1 MPSESNFSKHLTSF
15 SILVAL
21 LKNLKLGCVSS
32 KDSSDADAIDI
43 DNIPD
48 TLTDKQVR
56 VVINGFGEVLGE
68 VLINTISAAAD

>member
-1 MPSESNFSKHLTSF
+1 MAIITQQTEESKRMGE
-15 SILVAL
+15 I

-43 DNIPD
+43 DNIPE
-48 TLTDKQVR
+48 R

>member
-1 MPSESNFSKHLTSF
+1 MIYRWNSDLNIITQQTEESKRMGE
-15 SILVAL
+15 I

-48 TLTDKQVR
+48 NN
-56 VVINGFGEVLGE
+56 I
-68 VLINTISAAAD
+68 